1 VAGTNNGSRDHM
13 SDVHYRY
20 LLVIAPPV
28 NVAAHVQALRDT
40 LQLSLGRFQSMRVPP
55 HITLLFVDMPET
67 LQDDLVKVV
76 AATASTLRPITLGI
90 QGITHF
96 PDKRT
101 IYFDV
106 LDHPAVATVREPI
119 ASAVRGVPSIER
131 FGMHVTDHPHLTI
144 ATGLRPDRFEM
155 AWPIVRDEAMEDH
168 STVHGVVL
176 LRRALKPDALY
187 TEFRRFQFGA

>member
-1 VAGTNNGSRDHM
+1 M
-13 SDVHYRY
+13 SDVQYRY
-20 LLVIAPPV
+20 LLVIAPPA

-67 LQDDLVKVV
+67 KQDDLLNTIAS
-76 AATASTLRPITLGI
+76 AARSLRPIPLGLK
-90 QGITHF
+90 GITHF

-101 IYFDV
+101 IYIDV
-106 LDHPAVATVREPI
+106 LDHAAVATVREPL
-119 ASAVRGVPSIER
+119 AAALRAVPAIER

-144 ATGLRPDRFEM
+144 AAGLKPDRFDL
-155 AWPIVRDEAMEDH
+155 AWPIVRDEKLEDH
-168 STVHGVVL
+168 SVVHDVVL

-187 TEFRRFQFGA
+187 TEFRRFPFGA